1 MNSEIYI
8 ILKSHT
14 ENEESYYE
22 SAPSTYCDTAEDA
35 AELLT
40 KTLVRLKEWYPD
52 LRVIMHDERNLYVY
66 YTKEDGTACESSWW
80 VRHLAKFDTFAW

>member
-14 ENEESYYE
+14 ENEESFYE

-35 AELLT
+35 SELLT
-40 KTLVRLKEWYPD
+40 KTLARLKEWYPD
-52 LRVIMHDERNLYVY
+52 LRVIMHEEKSLYVR
-66 YTKEDGTACESSWW
+66 YTKEDGTVCESSWW
-80 VRHLAKFDTFAW
+80 VRHLTKFDSFAW